1 MLIEKTMVVQKLN
14 ELLAYSKGRD
24 DKNANAIEALFSPVF
39 TVLNSYFDNQ
49 NPSLGTALNDVVQYM
64 YFDIDRRTT
73 KYQNEFEQGLS
84 NDFPIGYND
93 VTLCFYQFETLL
105 GVSNSTFFSAF
116 VYGIPADGSGT
127 DDVPQS
133 NSYLTNWETEIQNA
147 ISGDLSNVKTLA
159 EWCKY
164 SGGNADLVSL
174 LEDRGEIVESKS
186 QKEVSDLIYIERK
199 VLSIVQS
206 KNLGTYVPS
215 IYKKG

>member
-1 MLIEKTMVVQKLN
+1 MLIQKTVVVQKLN
-14 ELLAYSKGRD
+14 ELLSYSKRRD
-24 DKNANAIEALFSPVF
+24 AKNASAIEALFSPVI
-39 TVLNSYFDNQ
+39 TVVNSYFDNS
-49 NPSLGTALNDVVQYM
+49 NPALGTALNDVVQYM
-64 YFDIDRRTT
+64 YFDVDRRTT
-73 KYQNEFEQGLS
+73 KYEHEFEQGLS

-93 VTLCFYQFETLL
+93 VTLCFYQFKTLL
-105 GVSNSTFFSAF
+105 DVTASTFFSAF
-116 VYGIPADGSGT
+116 VYGIPVDGSGT
-127 DDVPQS
+127 DEVPQS

-147 ISGDLSNVKTLA
+147 ISGDLANVKALA